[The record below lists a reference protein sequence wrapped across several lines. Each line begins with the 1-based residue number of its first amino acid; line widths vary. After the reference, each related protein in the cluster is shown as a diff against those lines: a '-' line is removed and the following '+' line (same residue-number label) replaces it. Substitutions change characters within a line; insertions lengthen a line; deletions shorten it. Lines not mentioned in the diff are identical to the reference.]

1 MLQLIA
7 YRTLIQRN
15 REMEEK
21 TGPLPENATIQV
33 LYLQREIVIQ

>member
-1 MLQLIA
+1 MLQLNLIA

-21 TGPLPENATIQV
+21 TGPLPENAAIQV
-33 LYLQREIVIQ
+33 VQVGME

>member
-33 LYLQREIVIQ
+33 LYFEREIK